1 MSKTEIPQCP
11 PFTVEQFLAGAN
23 VSRSYLYSL
32 REDKRP
38 RWAKINGKRF
48 IMETP
53 LQWLERISARD
64 EQVAA

>member
-11 PFTVEQFLAGAN
+11 PFTVEHFLAGAN
-23 VSRSYLYSL
+23 VSRSYLYGL

-38 RWAKINGKRF
+38 SWAKINGKRV

-53 LQWLERISARD
+53 LQWL
-64 EQVAA
+64 